1 MGEALGSAKG
11 FDPASEADFAAAL
24 EGEVLYF
31 GYEGELPLALL
42 SGWMGSSL
50 DSLEKTDLLLLT
62 EKGKLFVH
70 DADGYRCASAHANP
84 AAWREAMREL
94 SAGACSFAAQR
105 EDGLADNVRPDTLLF
120 ESESATAEQ
129 MSVRY
134 PGYLD
139 GQGGSDLTALLEAFA
154 YDPYV
159 RTYDEDKGSTL
170 VFVENFSTLHVS
182 ADGSVIFNTSA
193 LEGGLEAYIA
203 GEVEQDEVLRLQT
216 DFAYTLLREVQG
228 SMSDSSQAMLFDV
241 EERDDNVCVLSFIQL
256 VGGIPVEA
264 GTPFAWFE
272 FQGNKMIEA
281 QFHLRT
287 LEPTGV
293 PDAGAAGHP
302 GRSCRTAR
310 RPAHIAGLPGGRQGN
325 VCRAAMLS
333 EINRK
338 EACGCQQWSRVKT
351 ILIIILLFVD
361 SFLLCTLGGKVWF
374 AYQRGQEVRAHVQ
387 TVLQKNGMTL
397 ADSMKIPGTAMM
409 PQLSIDR
416 SRAGEAAVALRCSA
430 VRPNEGMK
438 ERPPA
443 LKATGRSRLER
454 TGRAGRPPDPAR
466 VCKASG
472 GAAAQRGRTGAA
484 RRRSLQFRVG
494 VGCKG
499 KRGYGEF

>member
-1 MGEALGSAKG
+1 METQEQKRKNRIKNAILLVLFVGMVVLTCVTWLSGLNLDSVPTDSLFARMYQRFTYGVSGFEIRTGGDAAAEPTRIAVSGANGLVGAQYHAASVSTLYTVLRTPMGEALGSAKG

-42 SGWMGSSL
+42 SGWMGSSH

-62 EKGKLFVH
+62 AKGKLFVH
-70 DADGYRCASAHANP
+70 DADGYRCASTHADP

-293 PDAGAAGHP
+293 
-302 GRSCRTAR
+302 RT
-310 RPAHIAGLPGGRQGN
+310 PVLPGIQ
-325 VCRAAMLS
+325 AA
-333 EINRK
+333 
-338 EACGCQQWSRVKT
+338 
-351 ILIIILLFVD
+351 
-361 SFLLCTLGGKVWF
+361 
-374 AYQRGQEVRAHVQ
+374 
-387 TVLQKNGMTL
+387 
-397 ADSMKIPGTAMM
+397 
-409 PQLSIDR
+409 
-416 SRAGEAAVALRCSA
+416 AAA
-430 VRPNEGMK
+430 P
-438 ERPPA
+438 
-443 LKATGRSRLER
+443 
-454 TGRAGRPPDPAR
+454 
-466 VCKASG
+466 SG
-472 GAAAQRGRTGAA
+472 GLRTSLVYRADGKGMFAAQRCY
-484 RRRSLQFRVG
+484 Q
-494 VGCKG
+494 K
-499 KRGYGEF
+499 

>member
-1 MGEALGSAKG
+1 
-11 FDPASEADFAAAL
+11 
-24 EGEVLYF
+24 
-31 GYEGELPLALL
+31 
-42 SGWMGSSL
+42 
-50 DSLEKTDLLLLT
+50 
-62 EKGKLFVH
+62 
-70 DADGYRCASAHANP
+70 
-84 AAWREAMREL
+84 
-94 SAGACSFAAQR
+94 
-105 EDGLADNVRPDTLLF
+105 
-120 ESESATAEQ
+120 

-293 PDAGAAGHP
+293 RTPVLPASRPQLPHRPAACAHRWFTG
-302 GRSCRTAR
+302 RTAR
-310 RPAHIAGLPGGRQGN
+310 ECLPRSDAIRNKPKGG
-325 VCRAAMLS
+325 
-333 EINRK
+333 
-338 EACGCQQWSRVKT
+338 
-351 ILIIILLFVD
+351 
-361 SFLLCTLGGKVWF
+361 
-374 AYQRGQEVRAHVQ
+374 VRA
-387 TVLQKNGMTL
+387 
-397 ADSMKIPGTAMM
+397 
-409 PQLSIDR
+409 
-416 SRAGEAAVALRCSA
+416 CS
-430 VRPNEGMK
+430 
-438 ERPPA
+438 
-443 LKATGRSRLER
+443 
-454 TGRAGRPPDPAR
+454 
-466 VCKASG
+466 
-472 GAAAQRGRTGAA
+472 GAA
-484 RRRSLQFRVG
+484 
-494 VGCKG
+494 
-499 KRGYGEF
+499 